1 MTADDPAGAPAIAI
15 RNNGAGDGASSGAL
29 FRRCR
34 HALGL
39 SAAGMAQTLHIAD
52 GRTIRRWE
60 AGERDVPG
68 PAWVALAFLLRHAG
82 ERALADELDRVGNGP

>member
-1 MTADDPAGAPAIAI
+1 MTSRTPL
-15 RNNGAGDGASSGAL
+15 RTAGDGTSGGAL

-34 HALGL
+34 HALDL
-39 SAAGMAQTLHIAD
+39 SAAGMAQSLRIAD

-68 PAWVALAFLLRHAG
+68 PAWVALGFLLRCAG
-82 ERALADELDRVGNGP
+82 EIGLAHEVDQRKA